1 MSSERTRTN
10 ARDSASATTAGAARK
25 VKAIGHP
32 GASHERAAD
41 RMADQVSA
49 GHATAGGALSTQRM
63 SNDGADRK
71 SVPVSVERTL
81 ARSGTPLEPSLRNGM
96 EHKFGH
102 NFAHVRVHTDA
113 SAAQSAKDVSAN
125 AYTVGSQIA
134 FAQNQYVPQSGR
146 GRRLIA
152 HELAHVV
159 QGSANAHQGILMR
172 QPADKDAAPSGGAQ
186 TQVAQTDPCTDADPQ
201 LPSYSAKEEKERNA
215 ILQDMLRE
223 TTAEQKKAYC
233 KKIRRAL
240 AAFSI
245 GQMRAM
251 KKAGVRFWEWESFP
265 PSFGSGY
272 APKRKGTDELARYD
286 YHYRVIHG
294 LDSGGVDELRHE
306 LAHAWDHVRGGKVQ
320 KLDKLK
326 GSALDKQ
333 IKAEPKFS
341 SETKEKRVTFDDPA
355 GSGTKKVKLSVQ
367 DTYDRFMGRP
377 VQGNWSFAN
386 SRTKPEHVTGD
397 IREFYAEAYSVFH
410 GDNKDAQADLLC
422 AAPELYQLLE
432 DEALKDK
439 LKVPVRADLETINK
453 SYNRKCT

>member
-1 MSSERTRTN
+1 MSSERARTN
-10 ARDSASATTAGAARK
+10 ARDSGTDTTAGAARK
-25 VKAIGHP
+25 VNAIGHP
-32 GASHERAAD
+32 DASHERAAD
-41 RMADQVSA
+41 RLADQVSA
-49 GHATAGGALSTQRM
+49 GHAAQGSALSTQRM
-63 SNDGADRK
+63 GDNSADRK
-71 SVPVSVERTL
+71 SVPASVQRTL
-81 ARSGTPLEPSLRNGM
+81 ARRGAPLEPALRNDM
-96 EHKFGH
+96 ENRFGH
-102 NFAHVRVHTDA
+102 NFADVRVHADA

-125 AYTVGSQIA
+125 AYTVGSQIV
-134 FAQNQYVPQSGR
+134 FAQNQYAPKSVR

-159 QGSANAHQGILMR
+159 QGSGNAHQGMLMR
-172 QPADKDAAPSGGAQ
+172 QPADKDAAPSGGGQ
-186 TQVAQTDPCTDADPQ
+186 TRVAQTDPCTDADSQ

-215 ILQDMLRE
+215 ILQDMLRG
-223 TTAEQKKAYC
+223 TTPEQKQAYC

-251 KKAGVRFWEWESFP
+251 KNAGVRFWEWGSLP

-333 IKAEPKFS
+333 IKAELKFS
-341 SETKEKRVTFDDPA
+341 SEINEKRVTVEGPA
-355 GSGTKKVKLSVQ
+355 GSGTKKVKLSIQ
-367 DTYDRFMGRP
+367 DTYDRFMSRP
-377 VQGNWSFAN
+377 AQGNWSFAN
-386 SRTKPEHVTGD
+386 SRTRPEHVTSD

-410 GDNKDAQADLLC
+410 GDTKDAQADLLC
-422 AAPELYQLLE
+422 GAPELYQLLE
-432 DEALKDK
+432 EEALKDK
-439 LKVPVRADLETINK
+439 LRVPVRADLETANK
-453 SYNRKCT
+453 IHNRKCT